1 VQDIYAN
8 WKKEFS
14 DKEWQKKFWAYAK
27 APCIM
32 FFNHARAK
40 LAEDT
45 REGAQAIMKTHPQH
59 WSRAWFRLGS
69 NCDSVDNNM
78 CESFNKWIVET
89 KFFPIITMLEAIRRK
104 VMIRIQ
110 EQGTKADR
118 WMGAICPHIMRKL
131 NTYIT
136 MAGYCHAISNG
147 ADKFEVKHF
156 DNTFTVDLQ
165 QKTCSCRY
173 WQLAGLPCCHAIS
186 SIYWKTNV
194 LDDYI
199 ADCFRVEHFKNTY
212 AHCLEPLEGI
222 EGWPISDRP
231 KLRAPGYIKMPGRP
245 KKERTREPTEKPK
258 ATKMSRVG
266 TVIRCGKCKGT
277 GHNASTCGRRTDS
290 AQSGG
295 AQSAQSGPAHSNQPA
310 VPRASQNTN
319 VSVRVPS
326 TQQDSNARKRKSYT
340 ALTHRSKSSDGT
352 TTIRQQ
358 VIHLLVMF
366 DKFTHQLSICS
377 HVHIFYLCSLTE
389 VL

>member
-1 VQDIYAN
+1 
-8 WKKEFS
+8 
-14 DKEWQKKFWAYAK
+14 
-27 APCIM
+27 M
-32 FFNHARAK
+32 LFNHARAR

-78 CESFNKWIVET
+78 CESFNKWIVEAR
-89 KFFPIITMLEAIRRK
+89 FFPIITMLEAIRRK

-266 TVIRCGKCKGT
+266 TVIRCRKCKGT

-295 AQSAQSGPAHSNQPA
+295 AQSAHQVVHSLLNQ
-310 VPRASQNTN
+310 VVHSLLNQVLLILINLLSLVRLKIQMSQC
-319 VSVRVPS
+319 VCHLPSKIVMQGKERV
-326 TQQDSNARKRKSYT
+326 TQP
-340 ALTHRSKSSDGT
+340 
-352 TTIRQQ
+352 
-358 VIHLLVMF
+358 
-366 DKFTHQLSICS
+366 
-377 HVHIFYLCSLTE
+377 
-389 VL
+389 